1 MGTQS
6 ARNQLASALFYV
18 PAFQSIALERKD
30 AETQGARAV
39 LLSRLGASYSFSNYS
54 MNLYAPAE

>member
-30 AETQGARAV
+30 AETQNAQAV
-39 LLSRLGASYSFSNYS
+39 PLSCLGASYSFSNYS